1 VKGHPQPS
9 SSILRAL
16 LVPVY
21 VPSLLFAT
29 GQGAIVPV
37 LALAA
42 KNLGASSAQAGLV
55 VAANGLGTVAFDVSA
70 GSLVA
75 AVGEQGASSLAA
87 ILVISGLV
95 IAILSESP
103 LLLGIGIFV
112 SSCGWAVWV
121 LVRLTHLSRVAP
133 AATRGRTLS
142 VLGGVMRAGAV
153 LGPVLLLAVTTS
165 RPARVA
171 FLIYLVCAIVGFA
184 VLHRARDP
192 YDVQA
197 RQRTSERA
205 HPLRIVGEHRR
216 EFATAGV
223 GAFTICMLRASR
235 QVVVPLWGAHL
246 GLSLASISLIF
257 ALSSAVDLALFYPAG
272 VISDRFGRSAVAL
285 PCLGLL
291 ACGHLALPLTHG
303 FTGLMAVAMLLGVG
317 NGLGSGIVM
326 TLGADRSPATGR
338 APFLAVW
345 RLFCDAGTASGPL
358 LCAAAASV
366 LTLGAAGPVMGLAG
380 LGGTFVVVL
389 FMRDPQPSV
398 GLPRVRW
405 AGHGG

>member
-1 VKGHPQPS
+1 
-9 SSILRAL
+9 
-16 LVPVY
+16 
-21 VPSLLFAT
+21 
-29 GQGAIVPV
+29 VPV

-42 KNLGASSAQAGLV
+42 KGLGASSSQAGLV
-55 VAANGLGTVAFDVSA
+55 VAANGLGTVAFDISA

-75 AVGEQGASSLAA
+75 AVGEQGASSFAA
-87 ILVISGLV
+87 IMVVCGLLIAMVSG
-95 IAILSESP
+95 SP
-103 LLLGIGIFV
+103 LMLGIGIFL

-153 LGPVLLLAVTTS
+153 LGPLLLLATS
-165 RPARVA
+165 RPATSA
-171 FLIYLVCAIVGFA
+171 FLIYLVCAVVGFG
-184 VLHRARDP
+184 LLYRARDP
-192 YDVQA
+192 HDAQG
-197 RQRTSERA
+197 RQRDPERTHA
-205 HPLRIVGEHRR
+205 LRIVGDHRR

-235 QVVVPLWGAHL
+235 QVVVPLWGAHI

-257 ALSSAVDLALFYPAG
+257 ALSSAVDLALFYPSG
-272 VISDRFGRSAVAL
+272 VISDRFGRSAAAL
-285 PCLGLL
+285 PCLVLL

-303 FTGLMAVAMLLGVG
+303 FAALMAVALVLGIG

-326 TLGADRSPATGR
+326 TLGADRSPSTGR

-366 LTLGAAGPVMGLAG
+366 LTLRAAGPVLGLAG
-380 LGGTFVVVL
+380 LAGGFVVVL
-389 FMRDPQPSV
+389 FMRDPRPSLAAPAV
-398 GLPRVRW
+398 EWP
-405 AGHGG
+405 AHGV

>member
-1 VKGHPQPS
+1 
-9 SSILRAL
+9 
-16 LVPVY
+16 
-21 VPSLLFAT
+21 LFAT

-42 KNLGASSAQAGLV
+42 RDLGASAGQAGLV
-55 VAANGLGTVAFDVSA
+55 VAANGLGTVAFDISA

-75 AVGEQGASSLAA
+75 AVGEQGASTLAA
-87 ILVISGLV
+87 IMVISGLL
-95 IAILSESP
+95 IAMLNASL
-103 LLLGIGIFV
+103 LLLGIGIFL

-153 LGPVLLLAVTTS
+153 LGPFLLLALATS
-165 RPARVA
+165 RPARSA
-171 FLIYLVCAIVGFA
+171 FLIYLVCAVVGFG
-184 VLHRARDP
+184 LLRRARDP
-192 YDVQA
+192 YDSQG
-197 RQRTSERA
+197 RQRAQEKS

-246 GLSLASISLIF
+246 GLSLASITAIF

-272 VISDRFGRSAVAL
+272 VISDRFGRSAAAL
-285 PCLGLL
+285 PCLALL
-291 ACGHLALPLTHG
+291 ACGHLVLPLTHG
-303 FTGLMAVAMLLGVG
+303 FGALMTVAIVLGVG
-317 NGLGSGIVM
+317 NGMGSGIVM
-326 TLGADRSPATGR
+326 TLGADRSPSTGR

-345 RLFCDAGTASGPL
+345 RLFCDAGSACGPL

-366 LTLGAAGPVMGLAG
+366 LTLGAAGPVLGLAG
-380 LGGTFVVVL
+380 LVGTFVVVL
-389 FMRDPQPSV
+389 FMRDSRPSMGAPHV
-398 GLPRVRW
+398 GWP
-405 AGHGG
+405 AHGG

>member
-1 VKGHPQPS
+1 VNAHPGQGGS
-9 SSILRAL
+9 SLRAL

-42 KNLGASSAQAGLV
+42 KDLGASSAQAGLV
-55 VAANGLGTVAFDVSA
+55 VAANGLGTVAFDISA

-87 ILVISGLV
+87 IMVIAGLV
-95 IAILSESP
+95 IAILSAS
-103 LLLGIGIFV
+103 LLMLGVGIFV
-112 SSCGWAVWV
+112 SACGWAVWV

-133 AATRGRTLS
+133 PATRGRTLS

-153 LGPVLLLAVTTS
+153 LGPFLLLALATS
-165 RPARVA
+165 RPAKSA
-171 FLIYLVCAIVGFA
+171 FLIYLVCAVVGFGM
-184 VLHRARDP
+184 LHRARDP
-192 YDVQA
+192 HDRA
-197 RQRTSERA
+197 GRQRAPERT
-205 HPLRIVGEHRR
+205 HPVRIVGEHRR

-235 QVVVPLWGAHL
+235 QVVVPLWGAHI

-272 VISDRFGRSAVAL
+272 VISDRFGRPAAAL
-285 PCLGLL
+285 PCLVLL

-303 FTGLMAVAMLLGVG
+303 FAALMIVATVLGIG

-326 TLGADRSPATGR
+326 TLGADRSPSIGR

-358 LCAAAASV
+358 ACAAVASV
-366 LTLGAAGPVMGLAG
+366 LTLGAAGPVLGLVGLA
-380 LGGTFVVVL
+380 GTFVVVL
-389 FMRDPQPSV
+389 FMRDPHPSM
-398 GLPRVRW
+398 RVSRVERP
-405 AGHGG
+405 AHGA

>member
-1 VKGHPQPS
+1 MTAQSLPDS
-9 SSILRAL
+9 SSLRAL

-21 VPSLLFAT
+21 LPSLLFAT

-42 KNLGASSAQAGLV
+42 RDLGASSGQAGLV
-55 VAANGLGTVAFDVSA
+55 VAANGLGTVAFDLSA

-75 AVGEQGASSLAA
+75 AVGEQGASTLAA
-87 ILVISGLV
+87 IMVISGLL
-95 IAILSESP
+95 IAVLNASL
-103 LLLGIGIFV
+103 LLLGIGIFL

-153 LGPVLLLAVTTS
+153 LGPFLLLALATS
-165 RPARVA
+165 RPARSA
-171 FLIYLVCAIVGFA
+171 FLIYLVCAVVGFG
-184 VLHRARDP
+184 LLRRARDP
-192 YDVQA
+192 HDSQG
-197 RQRTSERA
+197 RQRAPERS

-246 GLSLASISLIF
+246 GLSLASITAIF

-272 VISDRFGRSAVAL
+272 VISDRFGRSAAAL
-285 PCLGLL
+285 PCLALL

-303 FTGLMAVAMLLGVG
+303 FGALLTVAIVLGVG

-326 TLGADRSPATGR
+326 TLGADRSPSTGR

-366 LTLGAAGPVMGLAG
+366 LTLGAAGPVLGLAG
-380 LGGTFVVVL
+380 LAGTFVVVL
-389 FMRDPQPSV
+389 FMRDSRPSMGAPHV
-398 GLPRVRW
+398 GWP
-405 AGHGG
+405 AHGG